1 MKRARLS
8 LEADLREKE
17 KDMLLRAQIMDEA
30 EKELRDQATQRQQDA
45 MDEVLRGRIDKWDQ
59 LQLVSA
65 REDALVRP
73 PPVLPTQGS
82 LLLL

>member
-65 REDALVRP
+65 RDALVRP